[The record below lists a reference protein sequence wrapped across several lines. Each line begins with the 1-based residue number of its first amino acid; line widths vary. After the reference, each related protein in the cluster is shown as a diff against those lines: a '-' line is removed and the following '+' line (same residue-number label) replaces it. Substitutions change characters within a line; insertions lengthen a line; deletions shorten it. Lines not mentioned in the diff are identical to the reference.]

1 MRRVAAESAE
11 NPRFSADDPA
21 LKSLLF
27 NAYISISVKRLP
39 ILIVLHSAEEASSDF
54 PLGSVLTWG
63 NFDGMHLG
71 HQALIRATI
80 SKAEELDLPSVVM
93 TFNPHPAV
101 FFRGGGAAKSIAD
114 IQDKLVLLERLGV
127 DYALMLPFNLNIANL
142 GPEEFLQFLP
152 AQTLNAKA
160 MVLGYDLA
168 FGRNRQGNFG
178 FLQARSSKFGYVLEQ
193 IPPVYLQGRPI
204 SSTWI
209 RNELAGG
216 NLDKLPALLG
226 RQHSVHGAVRAGFRR
241 GRVLG
246 FATANLDPG
255 ELLLPPEGVYAC
267 LARLNRE
274 KINIAAACNLGLNP
288 SFGGG
293 TKSLEAHL
301 IDFTR
306 EIYGENLRL
315 YFIKRLRGEKAFSTP
330 QELSVQISLDVQKT
344 REIIAKVSADHAF
357 PEIYPL

>member
-1 MRRVAAESAE
+1 LFRR
-11 NPRFSADDPA
+11 
-21 LKSLLF
+21 LYTKLCG
-27 NAYISISVKRLP
+27 ISSDTPTQLIFERHYGIKRLP
-39 ILIVLHSAEEASSDF
+39 ILIVLHGAEEASSVF
-54 PLGSVLTWG
+54 PVGSVLTWG

-71 HQALIRATI
+71 HQALIRAAV
-80 SKAEELDLPSVVM
+80 SKAGELKLPSVVM
-93 TFNPHPAV
+93 TFKPHPAV
-101 FFRGGGAAKSIAD
+101 FFRGGSAPKAIAD
-114 IQDKLVLLERLGV
+114 LQDKLVLLERQGV
-127 DYALMLPFNLNIANL
+127 DYVLTLPFNLDIANL
-142 GPEEFLQFLP
+142 SPEEFLKFLP
-152 AQTLNAKA
+152 LQTLNAKA

-168 FGRNRQGNFG
+168 FGRNRQGNFA
-178 FLQARSSKFGYVLEQ
+178 FLQVQSSRFGYGLEQ

-226 RQHSVHGAVRAGFRR
+226 RQHSVHGAVQAGFRR
-241 GRVLG
+241 GRALG

-274 KINIAAACNLGLNP
+274 KRTIAAACNLGLNP
-288 SFGGG
+288 SFGGS

-301 IDFTR
+301 IDFTK

-315 YFIKRLRGEKAFSTP
+315 YFISYLRGEKTFSTP
-330 QELSVQISLDVQKT
+330 QELGGQISLDVRKT
-344 REIIAKVSADHAF
+344 REIIEKITAEPAF